1 MNTFVG
7 SFWGRAIGAVLIV
20 SLAGLLLSA
29 PCRADDGSDSN
40 FCERIVLKCLGD
52 AIVAGFF
59 SPSYGFP
66 LYLSFCLIGYSF
78 CERYVERYV

>member
-1 MNTFVG
+1 MNTFKG
-7 SFWGRAIGAVLIV
+7 SFWRRAVGTVLIV

-29 PCRADDGSDSN
+29 PCRANDGSEGG

-59 SPSYGFP
+59 SPGYGFP
-66 LYLSFCLIGYSF
+66 IYLSFCLIGYSF
-78 CERYVERYV
+78 CERYVEPYV